1 MTTHT
6 EFNSYNENLIT
17 EFLQLRHFFSTS
29 LLLLLNQSSTEHNT
43 CDIRGTPSIA
53 EEQNRKFTSEFQ
65 QNATRNIRRMPVI
78 ADEQKQG
85 PASFTQGTFKRKHK
99 RRTPLDRK
107 LLTGRTEKRMSPVY
121 FFFPSSLAPLLS

>member
-29 LLLLLNQSSTEHNT
+29 LFHRTQHKATFAARRQSLKNK
-43 CDIRGTPSIA
+43 IA
-53 EEQNRKFTSEFQ
+53 NLQDVTEFQ

-121 FFFPSSLAPLLS
+121 FFPSSLAPLLS